1 MQIKMEN
8 NKDKGVVFA
17 PYIIGEPKSTDI
29 NGEVVWYQNKWQ
41 NLLLKIKRFFYKS
54 KNLKNGEKCLN
65 KKVNSSFY
73 GVVKITGDENK
84 ETH

>member
-1 MQIKMEN
+1 MEN
-8 NKDKGVVFA
+8 NKDKGVVFT

-29 NGEVVWYQNKWQ
+29 NGEVVWYRNKLL

-54 KNLKNGEKCLN
+54 KNLKNVEKYSN

-84 ETH
+84 ESH